1 MLLLPGK
8 CIQHLLSPNQ
18 WWSGNM
24 AQCLLTW
31 RRLQWLS
38 QMWTSSTRRQSY
50 FMPVSSLQFKYI
62 CAAFQRLCYSKP
74 TLSKKKTKRQI
85 SLQWPMQPPWLS
97 WQLKILAAL
106 SRNLL
111 YSKTQTQTP
120 RNLMFSHRKRYECCS
135 AAPTTRIHTHS
146 LSLCFFITHSEFFTR
161 LIFTS
166 IFIPGKWIGRVLF
179 WKMSLFI
186 SYSLLFVH
194 FSKKWVHS

>member
-135 AAPTTRIHTHS
+135 AAPTTRIHTQSLFMLLHHS
-146 LSLCFFITHSEFFTR
+146 LWVFYSPHIHIYFYTRKMNWPRTILENEFIHIILT
-161 LIFTS
+161 L
-166 IFIPGKWIGRVLF
+166 VC
-179 WKMSLFI
+179 SLF
-186 SYSLLFVH
+186 
-194 FSKKWVHS
+194 